1 MPFHKCEYFFCC
13 CLTFFSVRMVVGGDG
28 GRFAAGMSVDIC
40 DHISRFHRN
49 TTHSHTHTHIPLSRM
64 EYVGARAT
72 ATARVDVSGSLE
84 LMKKSIIST
93 FYPCRSRFFL
103 SLASPATLPFIHI
116 QHTTSLQN
124 IRLKH
129 ALNIS
134 TRNLRQSTH
143 WNLTA
148 SLCGFRSVTTGEME
162 REKKFVVDI
171 ELTIKQ

>member
-1 MPFHKCEYFFCC
+1 MGVWWAISSDFMDTIPKCEYFFAAVE
-13 CLTFFSVRMVVGGDG
+13 FFSVRMLAGGDG

-49 TTHSHTHTHIPLSRM
+49 TTYSHTHIPLSQR
-64 EYVGARAT
+64 EYVGARARCVRLIRT
-72 ATARVDVSGSLE
+72 YEKYHKHILP
-84 LMKKSIIST
+84 M
-93 FYPCRSRFFL
+93 FL
-103 SLASPATLPFIHI
+103 SFFCIPSYFTIRS
-116 QHTTSLQN
+116 HTTSLQN

-148 SLCGFRSVTTGEME
+148 SLCGSQSVTTE
-162 REKKFVVDI
+162 RGAKRANKKIRRDI